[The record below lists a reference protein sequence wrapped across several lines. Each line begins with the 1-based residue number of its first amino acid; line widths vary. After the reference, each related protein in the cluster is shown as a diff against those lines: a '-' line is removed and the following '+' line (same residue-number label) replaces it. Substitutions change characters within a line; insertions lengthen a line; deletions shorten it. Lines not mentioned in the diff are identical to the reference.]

1 MLTKKKYPPERM
13 ISLQEITGVK
23 PNHKDVISQTECG
36 KFYRLTVASSNK
48 GHEKEGDLKDHLQLY
63 LPTAV

>member
-1 MLTKKKYPPERM
+1 M
-13 ISLQEITGVK
+13 ISLQEIT
-23 PNHKDVISQTECG
+23 NHKDVISQTECG

>member
-1 MLTKKKYPPERM
+1 M

-48 GHEKEGDLKDHLQLY
+48 GHEKGGDLKDHLQLY